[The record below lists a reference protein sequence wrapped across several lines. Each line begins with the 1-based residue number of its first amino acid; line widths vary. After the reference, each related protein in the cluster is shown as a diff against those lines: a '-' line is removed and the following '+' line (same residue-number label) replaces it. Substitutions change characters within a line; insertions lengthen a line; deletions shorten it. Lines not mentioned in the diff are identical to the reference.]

1 MLNKRKWATILLAV
15 ILIVASGAVFAEYIA
30 RYVMPMSIVVPEDYP
45 TIQSAIGNCT
55 PGSTIYVRNGVYNEL
70 LVIDKTLTLIGE
82 SRQNTVIKGYN
93 IKSAAFNTVIIQASN
108 VSISNFM
115 VTGSSYGIGITD
127 NASNCQITNNNIEGY
142 LTGVG
147 VNGNNH
153 IVTGNNIFESLVWGL
168 TCYGSNVLIS
178 ENEFENCSSG
188 VFVQASNVT
197 VEKNTFASSSKFS
210 FDEYDDGGII
220 LALGGPYIVY
230 GNILKGLNIGIV
242 YEGASRSLVY
252 NNSIIQNLVGITL
265 LNYRFINST
274 SGGMDN
280 IFFSN
285 NLIDN
290 QRQVV
295 VEIVAHGISVLLNG
309 TDVVSWD
316 NGVVGNF
323 WSDYLSRYPNATQNN
338 NTGTYNTPY
347 IIDANNKDNHPLFS
361 PRNTSGE

>member
-1 MLNKRKWATILLAV
+1 MSKSKWAILLAV
-15 ILIVASGAVFAEYIA
+15 VLLVASGAVFVNYFIHYPAPLGA
-30 RYVMPMSIVVPEDYP
+30 IVVPTDYP
-45 TIQSAIGNCT
+45 TIQAAINNSS

-70 LVIDKTLTLIGE
+70 LVIDKPLTLIGE

-93 IKSAAFNTVIIQASN
+93 IKSATFNTVIIQANN

-153 IVTGNNIFESLVWGL
+153 IVTGNNISECLVWGL

-197 VEKNTFASSSKFS
+197 VEKNTFDSGSKYS
-210 FDEYDDGGII
+210 VDEYDDGGII
-220 LALGGPYIVY
+220 LTLGGPYIVY
-230 GNILKGLNIGIV
+230 GNTLKGLNIGIV

-265 LNYRFINST
+265 INYRFIDST

-290 QRQVV
+290 QRQAV
-295 VEIVAHGISVLLNG
+295 VETTAHGTSALMNG

-316 NGVVGNF
+316 NGVIGNY
-323 WSDYLSRYPNATQNN
+323 WSDYQSRYPEATQNN
-338 NTGTYNTPY
+338 AAGTYNTPY
-347 IIDANNKDNHPLFS
+347 LIDGTNKDNHPLVQEVK
-361 PRNTSGE
+361 T

>member
-1 MLNKRKWATILLAV
+1 
-15 ILIVASGAVFAEYIA
+15 
-30 RYVMPMSIVVPEDYP
+30 
-45 TIQSAIGNCT
+45 
-55 PGSTIYVRNGVYNEL
+55 
-70 LVIDKTLTLIGE
+70 
-82 SRQNTVIKGYN
+82 
-93 IKSAAFNTVIIQASN
+93 
-108 VSISNFM
+108 
-115 VTGSSYGIGITD
+115 
-127 NASNCQITNNNIEGY
+127 
-142 LTGVG
+142 
-147 VNGNNH
+147 
-153 IVTGNNIFESLVWGL
+153 
-168 TCYGSNVLIS
+168 
-178 ENEFENCSSG
+178 
-188 VFVQASNVT
+188 